1 MKRVL
6 SANLLKYNANTAGNR
21 SPDCVKRAIS
31 YAFDKSYI
39 KVGKDLNAMMKNLR
53 WSKWNVPMVYEPV
66 IQSYGGS
73 AKHSPDMFDKDFSY
87 GTTLNE
93 FADKYNSGSYVIA
106 VGPDGSS
113 KRSNHLVAVVNGEVI
128 DSWDSREMFIKR
140 IYKTNHEHQVKTD
153 LWSSD
158 NVAKLR
164 ELCVSECTKNVINFQ
179 NKLIAKYGWQIEQ
192 PGDGLAEI
200 DAYVRNYQI
209 VVAIFFKVKW
219 GEGKENRIWMQK
231 DVNFVFTPTTSMEE
245 AESYIRT
252 TAYTRLYDRFYELT
266 KQVLNKIEENEAKL
280 DIASQMGPDAADEP
294 SYRKYVDG
302 TAECWMKGSGP
313 WSANFT
319 QQTTG
324 VNSDATWRAK
334 AESLPAD
341 LFTEVIY
348 ANVSIQTSGY
358 TCTQVSTL
366 TTSSV
371 TFRAWN
377 PYPVNGMTIYSYSLY
392 VKGKWK

>member
-73 AKHSPDMFDKDFSY
+73 VKYTPDRFDKDFSY

-113 KRSNHLVAVVNGEVI
+113 KRSNHLVAAVNGEVI
-128 DSWDSREMFIKR
+128 DSWDSREMFIKG

-153 LWSSD
+153 LWSSN

-219 GEGKENRIWMQK
+219 GEGKENRIWLDR
-231 DVNFVFTPTTSMEE
+231 DVNFVFTPTTSMEK

-280 DIASQMGPDAADEP
+280 DIASKMGPDAANEP
-294 SYRKYVDG
+294 SYLKYVDG
-302 TAECWMKGSGP
+302 RE
-313 WSANFT
+313 
-319 QQTTG
+319 
-324 VNSDATWRAK
+324 RAFYN
-334 AESLPAD
+334 SLPGQYRSYVNTIRITNPGQEHDSYIVKLIPKYGRANSFDGKYVRLEAFNAKDMREMIDTYMQSGKIAD
-341 LFTEVIY
+341 VDYEFY
-348 ANVSIQTSGY
+348 
-358 TCTQVSTL
+358 
-366 TTSSV
+366 
-371 TFRAWN
+371 
-377 PYPVNGMTIYSYSLY
+377 
-392 VKGKWK
+392 